1 MYLTKTERNASAYI
15 SRRFYRRLQKYQ
27 GQLHRAIQAKDKQ
40 AIQSARDDIREMYED
55 IAEHNKKMISDGKI
69 NMTVNLRADTIA
81 DNFYNEIA
89 GGNRTLSNLPS
100 DDRYMAR
107 ERLKKLP
114 RGID

>member
-1 MYLTKTERNASAYI
+1 
-15 SRRFYRRLQKYQ
+15 
-27 GQLHRAIQAKDKQ
+27 
-40 AIQSARDDIREMYED
+40 MYED

-100 DDRYMAR
+100 DDRYMAT